1 MGTYINFL
9 RLIYKLY
16 AKEGDKMADDIEKTL
31 LNKAKQGNIIAFEKL
46 IISHEKTVYNIA
58 YRMFNNEEDAKD
70 IAQEVFIKI
79 YKNLNK
85 FDGNCK
91 ISTWIHRITVN
102 TCIDELRKRKGK
114 ETSSIDSLIDLDD
127 GEVQKQYTD
136 NSFNPEQSLINKED
150 IEDLKN
156 AINLLSENH
165 KALIVLRDIQGL
177 SYNEISEI
185 TQISLGTIKSRI
197 SRARIQLKNIIMNNK
212 ELSKNKKRLKN
223 INDEGGY

>member
-1 MGTYINFL
+1 
-9 RLIYKLY
+9 
-16 AKEGDKMADDIEKTL
+16 MADDIEKTL

-165 KALIVLRDIQGL
+165 KTLIVLRDIQGL
-177 SYNEISEI
+177 SYNEIAEI

>member
-1 MGTYINFL
+1 
-9 RLIYKLY
+9 
-16 AKEGDKMADDIEKTL
+16 MADDIEKTL

-127 GEVQKQYTD
+127 SEVQKQYTD

-165 KALIVLRDIQGL
+165 KTLIVLRDIQGL

>member
-1 MGTYINFL
+1 
-9 RLIYKLY
+9 
-16 AKEGDKMADDIEKTL
+16 MADDIEKTL

-177 SYNEISEI
+177 SYNEIAEI

>member
-1 MGTYINFL
+1 
-9 RLIYKLY
+9 
-16 AKEGDKMADDIEKTL
+16 MADDIEKTL

-58 YRMFNNEEDAKD
+58 YRMFNNEEDTKD

>member
-1 MGTYINFL
+1 
-9 RLIYKLY
+9 
-16 AKEGDKMADDIEKTL
+16 MADDIEKTL

-165 KALIVLRDIQGL
+165 KTLIVLRDIQGL

>member
-1 MGTYINFL
+1 
-9 RLIYKLY
+9 
-16 AKEGDKMADDIEKTL
+16 MADDIEKTL